1 MEGFEVT
8 YLPVDKNG
16 LISLD
21 DFKASIR
28 KDTIGASIIYVHNE
42 IGVIQDI
49 DAIGQI
55 CKENKIFFHTDAA
68 QAFGKIP
75 IDVNKSNIDLL
86 SISGHKIYGPKGIGC
101 LYTRRRPRVKLTPLI
116 NGGGQERGL
125 RSGTLPTH
133 LCVGII
139 IY

>member
-1 MEGFEVT
+1 MT
-8 YLPVDKNG
+8 YLAVDKSG

-21 DFKASIR
+21 DLKQAIR
-28 KDTIGASIIYVHNE
+28 KDTIGVSIHYVHNE
-42 IGVIQDI
+42 IGVVQDV
-49 DAIGQI
+49 DSIGQI

-75 IDVNKSNIDLL
+75 IDVNKSNIDLM
-86 SISGHKIYGPKGIGC
+86 SVSGHKIYGPKGIGC
-101 LYTRRRPRVKLTPLI
+101 LFTRRKPRVKLTPII

-133 LCVGII
+133 LCVGKFFQ
-139 IY
+139 